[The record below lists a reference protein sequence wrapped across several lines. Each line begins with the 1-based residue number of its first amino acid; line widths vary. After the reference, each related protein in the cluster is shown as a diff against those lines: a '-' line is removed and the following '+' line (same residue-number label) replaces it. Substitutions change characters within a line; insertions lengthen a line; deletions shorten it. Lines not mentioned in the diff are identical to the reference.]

1 MTATNTV
8 KKPSAELLQKYVI
21 GTEAVDATA
30 VVDMLTTWLVDGDP
44 SSPEFEELVKKTE
57 EAGLL
62 KPGLLEAVRGAKAM
76 KPTPTPAPEP
86 EEEKAEDEP
95 AAEEPAKPKTKRGR
109 KPKAEKPEKP
119 PKEPKPKKEPK
130 AKKPKVEKP
139 PKAPRKRRIPKAI
152 NGIPTLAAL
161 LEAKGDTEVKVSW
174 PDAYAAKLS
183 HDILA
188 RHGFKTEVD
197 SRVPGGT
204 LEPHGRKVTQTI
216 QVRHRRD
223 AVFGSRKKGVV
234 GRFIERFVKEFQDS
248 ADGLIASI
256 VMRSDQ
262 DPVKME
268 SLPEPEMQEGES
280 APETE

>member
-8 KKPSAELLQKYVI
+8 AKPSAELLQKYVI

-44 SSPEFEELVKKTE
+44 SSPEFEELVKKTQ

-62 KPGLLEAVRGAKAM
+62 KPGLLEAVRGVKEAPKAK
-76 KPTPTPAPEP
+76 PAPEP
-86 EEEKAEDEP
+86 EEEKAEP
-95 AAEEPAKPKTKRGR
+95 AEEPAKPKAKRGR
-109 KPKAEKPEKP
+109 KPKAVKL
-119 PKEPKPKKEPK
+119 PKPKKEPK
-130 AKKPKVEKP
+130 AKKPKAVKEPKP

-161 LEAKGDTEVKVSW
+161 LEAKGDTEVTVSW

-183 HDILA
+183 HDILT
-188 RHGFKTEVD
+188 RHGFVSQVD

-204 LEPHGRKVTQTI
+204 LEPHGRRVTQTI
-216 QVRHRRD
+216 KVRHRRD
-223 AVFGSRKKGVV
+223 AVFGLRKKGVV

-256 VMRSDQ
+256 VMRSDH
-262 DPVKME
+262 DPVKMA
-268 SLPEPEMQEGES
+268 PEPVLLPGES
-280 APETE
+280 APDTE